1 MAAWVPCLAV
11 LLASWGLG
19 EGAPLTRWPC
29 PAPATAGAGHGQER
43 YEPAPTR
50 VHGDVQH
57 EAGLGRADGDLPPA
71 HHPVWRPVRA
81 SPSVGR
87 CPPSSTHPSKG
98 CLQRGRGGP
107 EALGRQAQKTLC
119 SDSVTSGCR
128 LSIGSHLGCVAQPD
142 SLFSLSSWMP
152 IRGWAA
158 ETSQCHLPW
167 WFPWLEGAKNWNRRV
182 VGADVY
188 VRQDHGSCI

>member
-1 MAAWVPCLAV
+1 MF
-11 LLASWGLG
+11 ASWGLG
-19 EGAPLTRWPC
+19 EGAPLTRRPC

-43 YEPAPTR
+43 YEPAPAR

-81 SPSVGR
+81 SPSVGC
-87 CPPSSTHPSKG
+87 CPPSSTPPSKG

-107 EALGRQAQKTLC
+107 EPLGRQARKTLC

-128 LSIGSHLGCVAQPD
+128 LSLAVTWDVWPSPTAFSPSAVGCPSVGGQLKPPNATYPGGSPG
-142 SLFSLSSWMP
+142 
-152 IRGWAA
+152 
-158 ETSQCHLPW
+158 
-167 WFPWLEGAKNWNRRV
+167 
-182 VGADVY
+182 
-188 VRQDHGSCI
+188 